1 MENKINPFS
10 ARQHAFQE
18 LFVGTLI
25 YASVLGFFNDYTD
38 IVTAKSFS
46 TIFFSAIILEMLT
59 YLAFQL
65 KGRLISWLQGKEG
78 ALYRALTFFSV
89 WLVMFLSK
97 FVFIWVL
104 DVIFGNYISIDGFF
118 GILFVVLCVTI
129 IHKFAFYIF
138 IKLGDGTR
146 VSK

>member
-1 MENKINPFS
+1 MKYRATSFTKG
-10 ARQHAFQE
+10 QLAFQE

-38 IVTAKSFS
+38 IVTPKSFS
-46 TIFFSAIILEMLT
+46 TIFFSAIILEILT
-59 YLAFQL
+59 YLALQL
-65 KGRLISWLQGKEG
+65 KSQLMSWLKDKEG
-78 ALYRALTFFSV
+78 VIYRTLMFFSV

-118 GILFVVLCVTI
+118 GILFVVLSVTI

-138 IKLGDGTR
+138 IKLGDCTR